1 MDIVREI
8 KDRVSMKE
16 LLDHYGIKPRR
27 STNNYTCLFH
37 SPDEH
42 PSAGITKDGKN
53 FHCFSCNC
61 TASVIDVVSQI
72 KECDFK
78 KALRIIDNDFKLG
91 LYRALSQKEK
101 LELARE
107 SRERERLKRE
117 KLYWANF
124 EKIVLARI
132 VFQLRKEEK
141 VREICKGLKGKVNF
155 DTRYDVY
162 IDSEKRSAWLN
173 WLYETICGYKDK
185 QECEWDYTL
194 GTEKMELLR
203 AIKKG
208 ELMI

>member
-1 MDIVREI
+1 MTITEQI
-8 KDRVSMKE
+8 KDRVSMRE
-16 LLDHYGIKPRR
+16 LLEKYGIYPRR
-27 STNNYTCLFH
+27 SSNNYTCLFH
-37 SPDEH
+37 SPDDH
-42 PSAGITKDGKN
+42 PSAGITKDNKY
-53 FHCFSCNC
+53 FHCFSCGVSA
-61 TASVIDVVSQI
+61 TILDVMCQI
-72 KECDFK
+72 KQCDLK
-78 KALRIIDNDFKLG
+78 KALRIIDNDFNLG
-91 LYRALSQKEK
+91 IYKELSQKEK

-107 SRERERLKRE
+107 FKERERQKKE

-132 VFQLRKEEK
+132 AFQLRKEEQ

-208 ELMI
+208 ELVI